1 MTYVQAPSDE
11 APPARRGNVGLGDY
25 GWWVRTTVAGAGVV
39 PEGHEVLT
47 RSAAAGLAISP
58 TELGFLIEGVRRPD
72 EASLVAHILPGEQK
86 RHFLRATV
94 LQGTAAAWTAATNHL
109 RDLHRRIRAFGA
121 GRAPEQLRLI
131 GEALHLIQDSFAPA
145 HVVRDPGSGRI
156 LFIKNFGPT
165 TSGPINH
172 GFPVDLRDRI
182 HSGIIRPTLRPEATR
197 AIGASRDYLAM
208 TLRHIG
214 GGVPVPVIDTE
225 LNAFVGRHMPL

>member
-1 MTYVQAPSDE
+1 MAYLRTSPDE
-11 APPARRGNVGLGDY
+11 PRNAGLGDY

-47 RSAAAGLAISP
+47 RDAARGLSISP
-58 TELGFLIEGVRRPD
+58 TELGFLVEGVRRPD
-72 EASLVAHILPGEQK
+72 EASLIAHVLPREQK

-94 LQGTAAAWTAATNHL
+94 LQGTRAAWTDATNHL
-109 RDLHRRIRAFGA
+109 RDLHRRILAFGTS
-121 GRAPEQLRLI
+121 RAPEQFRLI

-145 HVVRDPGSGRI
+145 HVDRDPGTARI

-182 HSGIIRPTLRPEATR
+182 HSGIFRPTLRTEAAR
-197 AIGASRDYLAM
+197 AVRASRDYLEM

-214 GGVPVPVIDTE
+214 GGVPAPVIDAEVT
-225 LNAFVGRHMPL
+225 AYIGRQMPL